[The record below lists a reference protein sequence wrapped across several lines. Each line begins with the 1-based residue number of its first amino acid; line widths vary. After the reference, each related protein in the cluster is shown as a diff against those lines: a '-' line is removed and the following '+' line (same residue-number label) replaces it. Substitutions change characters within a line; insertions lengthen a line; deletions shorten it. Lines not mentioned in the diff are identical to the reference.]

1 MRRDR
6 VENIVKV
13 VKFIQQSKS
22 TYFREISRNLG
33 LNLRITKE
41 ILDYIEPFLTK
52 ESVGNNLGM
61 NLPNLPVI
69 IRLKDDFSWDKLEK
83 HIADRERG
91 DRLIKRIKEMSK

>member
-6 VENIVKV
+6 VENIIKV

-41 ILDYIEPFLTK
+41 ILDYIEPFLTR
-52 ESVGNNLGM
+52 EPVGNNLGM

-69 IRLKDDFSWDKLEK
+69 IRLKEDFSWDKLEK
-83 HIADRERG
+83 HIQDTERG
-91 DRLIKRIKEMSK
+91 EKLIKKIKEMER